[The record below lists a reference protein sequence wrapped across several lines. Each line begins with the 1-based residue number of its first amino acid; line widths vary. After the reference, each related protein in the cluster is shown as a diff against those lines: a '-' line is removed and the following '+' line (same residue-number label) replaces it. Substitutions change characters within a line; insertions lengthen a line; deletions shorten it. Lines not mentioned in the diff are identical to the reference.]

1 LHSNDQGRYKTG
13 ILAPLSALLNLWRSK
28 VGVGV
33 FNKSIC
39 IFIPRFENAGMK
51 KRTDFLVIGSGIA
64 GLTFALKAAKFG
76 KVTVITKANL
86 DDTNTR
92 YAQGGIAAVFSE
104 PDNFEKH
111 IKDTLIAGGGICNE
125 EVVRMVVHEA
135 PERIKDLI
143 DLGVSFD
150 KKEDGTYDLAK
161 EGGHT
166 EYRIL
171 HHKDKTGE
179 AIQKTLIEQVR
190 KEANIE
196 IFEHHFAIDILTQH
210 HLGVELK
217 RDYPDIKCFGVYVAD
232 LKNPKVITFLSKIT
246 VIATGGMGNV
256 YMTTTNPEIA
266 TGDGV
271 AMVYRAKGTIENME
285 FVQFHPTSLWDPNTR
300 PSFLIT
306 EALRGYGAVLKN
318 MSGEKFMNRYDSRG
332 SLAPRDIVARAID
345 NEMKIWGDDH
355 VWLDCTHLD
364 SEGLKDHFPNVYE
377 HCLTRGIDITKDMIP
392 VVPAAHYSCGGI
404 KVDMNGQSNIHR
416 LYALGEVSST
426 GLHGANRLA
435 SNSLIEAAVYS
446 HRAAMHSGNLLKDLT
461 FEEKIPDWDY
471 KGTTHLEEMVLVTQ
485 NYREVQMI
493 MSNYVGIVRSDLR
506 LERALARLEIIYKEN
521 ESLYKRSLISQKI
534 VELRNLI
541 NVGYII
547 IKMAANRNE
556 SIGLHYSID
565 HPKRGFSEF

>member
-1 LHSNDQGRYKTG
+1 MR
-13 ILAPLSALLNLWRSK
+13 
-28 VGVGV
+28 
-33 FNKSIC
+33 
-39 IFIPRFENAGMK
+39 

-64 GLTFALKAAKFG
+64 GLTFALKAASFG
-76 KVTVITKANL
+76 KVSIITKSSL
-86 DDTNTR
+86 EESNTR

-111 IKDTLIAGGGICNE
+111 IQDTLIAGDGFCNE
-125 EVVRMVVHEA
+125 AVVRMVVNEA

-143 DLGVSFD
+143 KLGVSFD
-150 KKEDGTYDLAK
+150 KKPDGSYDLAR

-171 HHKDKTGE
+171 HHKDNTGE
-179 AIQKTLIEQVR
+179 AIQKVLTSKVR
-190 KEANIE
+190 KNPNIE
-196 IFEHHFAIDILTQH
+196 IFENHFAIEILTQH
-210 HLGVELK
+210 HLGEEIK
-217 RDYPDIKCFGVYVAD
+217 RNHPGINCYGAYVAD
-232 LKNPKVITFLSKIT
+232 LVNPKVITFLSKVTI
-246 VIATGGMGNV
+246 IATGGMGNV
-256 YMTTTNPEIA
+256 YQTTTNPEIA

-285 FVQFHPTSLWDPNTR
+285 FVQFHPTSLYDPNKR

-306 EALRGYGAVLKN
+306 EALRGYGAELKN
-318 MSGEKFMNRYDSRG
+318 LAGEKFMKRYDSRG

-355 VWLDCTHLD
+355 VWLDSTHLN

-377 HCLTRGIDITKDMIP
+377 HCLARGIDITKNMIP

-404 KVDMNGQSNIHR
+404 KVDVDGQSNINR

-446 HRAAMHSGNLLKDLT
+446 HRAAIATSTRIKELT

-471 KGTTHLEEMVLVTQ
+471 KGTTHLEEMILITQ
-485 NYREVQMI
+485 NYKEVQMI

-506 LERALARLEIIYKEN
+506 LERALTRLEIIYNETEN
-521 ESLYKRSLISQKI
+521 LYKRSLISKKLC
-534 VELRNLI
+534 ELRNLI
-541 NVGYII
+541 NVAYLI
-547 IKMAANRNE
+547 IKMAKNRHE

-565 HPKRGFSEF
+565 YPKRSCSEF

>member
-1 LHSNDQGRYKTG
+1 
-13 ILAPLSALLNLWRSK
+13 
-28 VGVGV
+28 
-33 FNKSIC
+33 
-39 IFIPRFENAGMK
+39 MK

-64 GLTFALKAAKFG
+64 GLTFALKAAKHG
-76 KVTVITKANL
+76 KVSIVTKANL

-111 IKDTLIAGGGICNE
+111 IKDTLIAGDGFCDE
-125 EVVRMVVHEA
+125 AVVRMVVEEA
-135 PERIKDLI
+135 PERINDLI
-143 DLGVSFD
+143 QMGVSFD
-150 KKEDGTYDLAK
+150 RKEDGTYDLAK
-161 EGGHT
+161 EGGHS
-166 EYRIL
+166 EHRIL

-179 AIQKTLIEQVR
+179 AIQKTLVEQVR
-190 KEANIE
+190 NEPNIE
-196 IFEHHFAIDILTQH
+196 IFEHHFAIEILTQH
-210 HLGVELK
+210 HLGDVLK
-217 RDYPDIKCFGVYVAD
+217 KNYPDIKCFGAYVAD
-232 LKNPKVITFLSKIT
+232 LVNQKVISFLSKIT

-285 FVQFHPTSLWDPNTR
+285 FVQFHPTSLYDPNKR

-318 MSGEKFMNRYDSRG
+318 MAGEKFMNRYDSRG

-355 VWLDCTHLD
+355 AWLDCTHLKAD
-364 SEGLKDHFPNVYE
+364 GLKDHFPNVYE
-377 HCLTRGIDITKDMIP
+377 HCLARGIDITKDMIP

-404 KVDMNGQSNIHR
+404 KVDIDGQSNINR
-416 LYALGEVSST
+416 LYALGEAAST

-435 SNSLIEAAVYS
+435 SNSLIEAAVFS
-446 HRAAMHSGNLLKDLT
+446 HRASIHSGKRLSQLK

-471 KGTTHLEEMVLVTQ
+471 KGTTHLEEMILVTQ
-485 NYREVQMI
+485 NYKEVQMI

-506 LERALARLEIIYKEN
+506 LERALVRLEIIYKET
-521 ESLYKRSLISQKI
+521 ESLYKRSLISKKI
-534 VELRNLI
+534 CELRNVI
-541 NVGYII
+541 NVGYVI
-547 IKMAANRNE
+547 IKMAKSRQE

-565 HPKRGFSEF
+565 HPKRAITEF